1 MALDSDKM
9 RPGFHS
15 LYINIKLTALL
26 TAMRGRGIKEV
37 NLKRGAGFKSTD
49 GHWDIVNI
57 FGEDTVIFIPSLGQG
72 CHKLLIEQPQLHPLL
87 HRCSELPWSGSDDLI
102 LRCEK

>member
-15 LYINIKLTALL
+15 LCINIKLTALL

-49 GHWDIVNI
+49 GHWDIANI
-57 FGEDTVIFIPSLGQG
+57 FGEDTGIFIPSLGRNCTLFCAAVWN
-72 CHKLLIEQPQLHPLL
+72 CHGPGQM
-87 HRCSELPWSGSDDLI
+87 I
-102 LRCEK
+102 LS